1 MVKASG
7 PAYPRSW
14 LGKTSA
20 DTFLII
26 ARSNSAKTPI
36 HLEHG
41 LTCRGRGI
49 ESLLVQEQIDA
60 KRVQLGPNKVLEA
73 AARGAP
79 GSVSS
84 EGQRRTLARQM
95 KRWRASLNPS
105 RSPGTVGEKRK
116 LGVPNGVLDVL
127 VPEVV
132 LQAARIDAPVGQL

>member
-1 MVKASG
+1 M
-7 PAYPRSW
+7 
-14 LGKTSA
+14 
-20 DTFLII
+20 
-26 ARSNSAKTPI
+26 
-36 HLEHG
+36 
-41 LTCRGRGI
+41 
-49 ESLLVQEQIDA
+49 QEQIDA

-105 RSPGTVGEKRK
+105 RSPGTVGEKA
-116 LGVPNGVLDVL
+116 GVPNGVLDVL

>member
-1 MVKASG
+1 
-7 PAYPRSW
+7 
-14 LGKTSA
+14 
-20 DTFLII
+20 
-26 ARSNSAKTPI
+26 
-36 HLEHG
+36 
-41 LTCRGRGI
+41 
-49 ESLLVQEQIDA
+49 VQEQIDA

-105 RSPGTVGEKRK
+105 RSPGTVG
-116 LGVPNGVLDVL
+116 VPNGVLDVL

-132 LQAARIDAPVGQL
+132 LQGASSGR